1 MKSLGT
7 HTIIILTLIYML
19 QLSMLSTNTLGK
31 QLREYTSENKS
42 AQHIINFIVIMV
54 LLSIFDTNK
63 NTISLLRDSTF
74 IYLLYILT
82 TKLDLQFNLI
92 IITSLLMLYFY
103 KREINI
109 REQRIVN
116 DFELS
121 SDIKNNIIG
130 KNENIFNLY
139 NVSALSIL
147 IYFVYI
153 YFSRKNIQY
162 GGGFSYSKFIL
173 N

>member
-1 MKSLGT
+1 MNKSLGT
-7 HTIIILTLIYML
+7 HIIILTLYML

-31 QLREYTSENKS
+31 QLREFTSENKL
-42 AQHIINFIVIMV
+42 AQHIVNFVTVMV
-54 LLSIFDTNK
+54 LLSIYDTSK

-74 IYLLYILT
+74 IYFLYILT

-109 REQRIVN
+109 REQRIIN

-139 NVSALSIL
+139 NMTVLCIL

-153 YFSRKNIQY
+153 YFARKNIQY

-173 N
+173 E